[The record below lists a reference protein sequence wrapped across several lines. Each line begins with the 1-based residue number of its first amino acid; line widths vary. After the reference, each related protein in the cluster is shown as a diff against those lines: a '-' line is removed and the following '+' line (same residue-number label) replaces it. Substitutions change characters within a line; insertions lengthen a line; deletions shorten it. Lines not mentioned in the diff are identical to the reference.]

1 MRKAILVSRIVSAS
15 QEQPEAE
22 GWNPFMLQQQ
32 QEGPGEVPPTQQ
44 PTGLPNNQPQHQQQQ
59 QQQPDDPFAELLK
72 SDNLDDA
79 TRAAIEKARI
89 SFANTTKTQAELSE
103 KLEKVTKL
111 ASSYQSQADRAQAL
125 LKKHNLSDGDPN
137 KVVKS
142 SEEQQ
147 IEAIA
152 AEYVKRGMKP
162 EQAMQ
167 YAEMMSVALG
177 VVRPNILNEV
187 GSVLGP
193 AVTQLNQINA
203 DRYLTAFG
211 GTPEHQV
218 AFRIPGVYDTA
229 KSIVDLMITNRQQI
243 TQESVQSAI
252 QMAIGETLMKAG
264 GDLTNLQTL
273 LKGGNTTTTVPQP
286 RTTTPQPSLL
296 ATLLGGNLPGNG
308 NFIVQ
313 PGTGNGNNGAPV
325 PANEDTAK
333 ANLQVIALM
342 DKQIKKGTK

>member
-1 MRKAILVSRIVSAS
+1 
-15 QEQPEAE
+15 
-22 GWNPFMLQQQ
+22 MLQQQ
-32 QEGPGEVPPTQQ
+32 QEGPGDIPPTQA
-44 PTGLPNNQPQHQQQQ
+44 PTGVNPPQQQQ
-59 QQQPDDPFAELLK
+59 EEDPFAELLK

-79 TRAAIEKARI
+79 ARAAIEKIRI
-89 SFANTTKTQAELSE
+89 SHVNTVKEQKELADKVE
-103 KLEKVTKL
+103 KLSKV
-111 ASSYQSQADRAQAL
+111 ASTYQSQADRANAL
-125 LKKHNLSDGDPN
+125 LKKHSLTEGDIN

-142 SEEQQ
+142 SEETQ

-167 YAEMMSVALG
+167 HAEMMSIALG
-177 VVRPNILNEV
+177 VVKPGILNEV

-193 AVTQLNQINA
+193 AITQLNTINA

-218 AFRIPGVYDTA
+218 AFKIPGVYDTA
-229 KSIVDLMITNRQQI
+229 KSIVDLMIQNRQQV

-252 QMAIGETLMKAG
+252 QMAIGESLMKSG

-273 LKGGNTTTTVPQP
+273 LKQGNTSVTNPNY
-286 RTTTPQPSLL
+286 TPPNTNTGPSLL

-308 NFIVQ
+308 NFIA
-313 PGTGNGNNGAPV
+313 PNTGGNGGARTLV
-325 PANEDTAK
+325 PANEDTAQ

-342 DKQIKKGTK
+342 DRQVGKKGK